1 MRQDMSMAGDSMDIA
16 EMKIEDYDE
25 VSALWAK
32 SEGVGLDPDD
42 TRDGIGQYLGRNPG
56 LSFVATRW

>member
-1 MRQDMSMAGDSMDIA
+1 MDIA